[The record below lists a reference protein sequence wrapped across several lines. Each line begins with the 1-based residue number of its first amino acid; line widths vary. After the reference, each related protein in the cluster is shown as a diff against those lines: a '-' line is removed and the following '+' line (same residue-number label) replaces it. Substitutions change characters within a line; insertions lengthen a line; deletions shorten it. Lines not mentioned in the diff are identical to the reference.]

1 MGAAVSTPGRAG
13 GIFSDRRQSLFAS
26 GGLTLAAAGWTTLLS
41 FISVP
46 VMLDGLGVT
55 AYGIYSVAFSVAALG
70 SYLDLGLGWT
80 TTKFVAEADAV
91 ARARLAAIVTASALY
106 HLALGLVFAGVV
118 LATTSLIAGTVLQL
132 PADHVAPAG
141 TVLRIAA
148 LSFVASSVMSVFIS
162 ALRGLRRFAV
172 ATFIVTTATTVSVGG
187 AAVAA
192 ALGQGLTWA
201 AVAQLA
207 GAVSGMIAAAFAC
220 TGLISVASPAALWR
234 ELQGMLSFSI
244 WSYGTRLMQ
253 LLTQHADKILV
264 ARWLGPAALTFYS
277 VPFNFAQ
284 RVSVFGGPAVTA
296 IYPVAAA
303 GQHDRDQFMEQ
314 YLRASRLL
322 HVTTA
327 ALALALLLWGDRF
340 LEAWIGAEM
349 AVRGTFTLRVLV
361 AGFWLLSVG
370 SFDGGC
376 IEGWNRP
383 RLTFMISLAG
393 VVSGLVVA
401 AAANL
406 VLTDMAAAVALG
418 VSTYGIVAG
427 AGQMFAWQRLSH
439 YPPVFLLRRVLL
451 PVAEMAGLAA
461 LASLWLRPAIEGR
474 TASIVTLLALMAALA
489 AYGIWRTLSGDELR
503 ALGGR
508 LVSPLLRTT

>member
-1 MGAAVSTPGRAG
+1 MGAAVIAG
-13 GIFSDRRQSLFAS
+13 RRQSLFAS
-26 GGLTLAAAGWTTLLS
+26 GGLTLAAATWTTLLS
-41 FISVP
+41 FLSVP

-80 TTKFVAEADAV
+80 TARFVAEADV
-91 ARARLAAIVTASALY
+91 FARARLATIVTASALY
-106 HLALGLVFAGVV
+106 HLALGMVFAGVV
-118 LATTSLIAGTVLQL
+118 LTMTSLIAVRVLQL
-132 PADHVAPAG
+132 PADQVAAAS
-141 TVLRIAA
+141 TVLQIAA
-148 LSFVASSVMSVFIS
+148 VSFVASSVMSVFVS
-162 ALRGLRRFAV
+162 ALRGLRRFAA
-172 ATFIVTTATTVSVGG
+172 ATIIATAATTMSVGG
-187 AAVAA
+187 AAAMA
-192 ALGQGLTWA
+192 ALGHGLTA
-201 AVAQLA
+201 TALAQLG
-207 GAVSGMIAAAFAC
+207 GAVLGMAAATAAC
-220 TGLISVASPAALWR
+220 SGLLTLSSPGGLWQ
-234 ELQGMLSFSI
+234 ELRGMLGFSI

-253 LLTQHADKILV
+253 LLTQQADKILV

-303 GQHDRDQFMEQ
+303 GQHDRDAFIRQ
-314 YLRASRLL
+314 YLQASRLL

-327 ALALALLLWGDRF
+327 ALALALLFWGDRF
-340 LEAWIGAEM
+340 LDAWIGAEM
-349 AVRGTFTLRVLV
+349 AARGTFTLRVLV
-361 AGFWLLSVG
+361 IGFWLLSVG

-393 VVSGLVVA
+393 IVTGLAVA

-406 VLTDMAAAVALG
+406 MLSDVAAAVALG
-418 VSTYGIVAG
+418 VSTYAVAAGI
-427 AGQMFAWQRLSH
+427 GQIMVWQRLSG
-439 YPPVFLLRRVLL
+439 YPPAFLLRRVLL
-451 PVAEMAGLAA
+451 PVVEMSAIAA
-461 LASLWLRPAIEGR
+461 LASLWLRPVIEGR
-474 TASIVTLLALMAALA
+474 VASIVTLLSLMAALA
-489 AYGIWRTLSGDELR
+489 AYGVWRTLSGDELR

>member
-1 MGAAVSTPGRAG
+1 MSPSSSER
-13 GIFSDRRQSLFAS
+13 GIFSGRRQSLFAS

-41 FISVP
+41 FASVP
-46 VMLDGLGVT
+46 VMIDGLGVT

-80 TTKFVAEADAV
+80 TTKFVAEADSG

-106 HLALGLVFAGVV
+106 HLVLGVAFAGIV
-118 LATTSLIAGTVLQL
+118 LTTTSLIAGRVLQL
-132 PADHVAPAG
+132 PAGDLAPAG
-141 TVLRIAA
+141 AVLQIAA
-148 LSFVASSVMSVFIS
+148 VSFVASSVMSVFVS
-162 ALRGLRRFAV
+162 ALRGLRRFAA
-172 ATFIVTTATTVSVGG
+172 ATIIATTATTVSVGG
-187 AAVAA
+187 AAAMA
-192 ALGQGLTWA
+192 ALGQGLTA
-201 AVAQLA
+201 SALAQLG
-207 GAVSGMIAAAFAC
+207 GAVGGMIAAAAAC
-220 TGLISVASPAALWR
+220 TGLISLSSPAGLWR
-234 ELQGMLSFSI
+234 ELRGMLGFSI

-253 LLTQHADKILV
+253 LLTQQADKILI

-303 GQHDRDQFMEQ
+303 GQNDRDQFIQQ

-327 ALALALLLWGDRF
+327 ALAIALLLWGDRF
-340 LEAWIGAEM
+340 LDAWIGAEM
-349 AVRGTFTLRVLV
+349 AARGSFTLRVLV
-361 AGFWLLSVG
+361 VGFWLLSVG

-393 VVSGLVVA
+393 VTSGLAVA

-406 VLTDMAAAVALG
+406 ALTDVAAAVALG
-418 VSTYGIVAG
+418 VSTYAVVAG
-427 AGQMFAWQRLSH
+427 AGQIIAWQRLSR
-439 YPPVFLLRRVLL
+439 YPPASQLRRVVL
-451 PVAEMAGLAA
+451 PIAEMIAIAT
-461 LASLWLRPAIEGR
+461 LASLWLRPVIEGR
-474 TASIVTLLALMAALA
+474 VASIVTLLSLMAVLA
-489 AYGIWRTLSGDELR
+489 AYGVWRTLSGDELR
-503 ALGGR
+503 TLGGR
-508 LVSPLLRTT
+508 LVSPLLRTS

>member
-1 MGAAVSTPGRAG
+1 MGAAV
-13 GIFSDRRQSLFAS
+13 ISDRRQSLFAS
-26 GGLTLAAAGWTTLLS
+26 GGLTLAAATWTTLLS
-41 FISVP
+41 FLSVP

-80 TTKFVAEADAV
+80 TTRFVAEADVV
-91 ARARLAAIVTASALY
+91 ARSRLATIVTASALY
-106 HLALGLVFAGVV
+106 HLVLGMAFAGVV
-118 LATTSLIAGTVLQL
+118 LTTTSLIAGRVLQL

-141 TVLRIAA
+141 TVLQIAA
-148 LSFVASSVMSVFIS
+148 VSFVASSVMSVFVS
-162 ALRGLRRFAV
+162 ALRGLRRFAA
-172 ATFIVTTATTVSVGG
+172 ATIIATAATTVSVGG
-187 AAVAA
+187 AAAMAA
-192 ALGQGLTWA
+192 MGQGLTA
-201 AVAQLA
+201 AALAQLG
-207 GAVSGMIAAAFAC
+207 GAVIGMAAAAATC
-220 TGLISVASPAALWR
+220 HGLIRLSSPGGLWH
-234 ELQGMLSFSI
+234 ELRGMLGFSI

-303 GQHDRDQFMEQ
+303 GQHDRDQFIQQ

-340 LEAWIGAEM
+340 LDAWIGAEM
-349 AVRGTFTLRVLV
+349 AARGSFTLRVLV
-361 AGFWLLSVG
+361 VGFWLLSVG

-383 RLTFMISLAG
+383 RLTFLISLAG
-393 VVSGLVVA
+393 VTTGLGVA

-406 VLTDMAAAVALG
+406 MLANVAAAVALG
-418 VSTYGIVAG
+418 VSTFGVVAG
-427 AGQMFAWQRLSH
+427 AGQMIVWQRLSR
-439 YPPVFLLRRVLL
+439 YPPAFLLRRVLL
-451 PVAEMAGLAA
+451 PIVEMSAIAA
-461 LASLWLRPAIEGR
+461 LASLWLRPVIEGR
-474 TASIVTLLALMAALA
+474 VASIVTLLSLMAALA
-489 AYGIWRTLSGDELR
+489 AYGVWRTLSGDELR